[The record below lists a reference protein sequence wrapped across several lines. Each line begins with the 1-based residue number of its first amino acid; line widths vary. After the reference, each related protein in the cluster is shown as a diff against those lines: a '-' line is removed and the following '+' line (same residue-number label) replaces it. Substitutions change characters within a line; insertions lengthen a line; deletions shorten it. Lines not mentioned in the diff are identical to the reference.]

1 MTLERS
7 ISNETKNTRLE
18 SGCILKIQVDTSQN
32 WVSGLHY
39 TMPTPSLHTMDNFR
53 IRKKH
58 LGQETV
64 V

>member
-1 MTLERS
+1 MTLKRS
-7 ISNETKNTRLE
+7 SSNETKHTRSE
-18 SGCILKIQVDTSQN
+18 SGCILKFQADTSQN

-39 TMPTPSLHTMDNFR
+39 TKPTPSLHTMDNFR
-53 IRKKH
+53 IRKEH